1 MQKIPL
7 MLAKSGMILARDVF
21 RGEATTGIPVCGK
34 GTELTDSLIARF
46 DNMDVQT
53 VYVAG
58 HPVWQEG
65 ERSIDDLL
73 NDLNVRF
80 SKTLLAPLNTMLYNI
95 YKTHLI
101 KSMGGDSGRQTE

>member
-21 RGEATTGIPVCGK
+21 RGETTTGIPVCGK
-34 GTELTDSLIARF
+34 DTELTDALIARF
-46 DNMDVQT
+46 ENMDVQT

-58 HPVWQEG
+58 HPVWEKG

-73 NDLNVRF
+73 KDLDGRF
-80 SKTLLAPLNTMLYNI
+80 SKTILAPLNAILYNI

-101 KSMGGDSGRQTE
+101 KSMGGDSDR